1 MNTYISN
8 LPELIKEW
16 HPSNNGLLDPNLLT
30 SGSNKRVWWRCSN
43 NQNHVWEALIYK
55 RALSGRSCPYCAGKR
70 VSIENSLATKYPEVS
85 KLKREGL
92 RFMMQVRLN
101 MYWNYNYGFN

>member
-30 SGSNKRVWWRCSN
+30 SGSNKRVWW
-43 NQNHVWEALIYK
+43 
-55 RALSGRSCPYCAGKR
+55 
-70 VSIENSLATKYPEVS
+70 
-85 KLKREGL
+85 
-92 RFMMQVRLN
+92 
-101 MYWNYNYGFN
+101 